1 MAIEPG
7 HPVTGLLRRSDAGDE
22 GAQVA
27 LWYVIYPQLRA
38 MASRHMRKEAKGRT
52 LQPTAV
58 VHEAWMRLVAPP
70 GGWESRKHFFGA
82 MAKVMRDVVVDDA
95 RKRKRVKRGGDQC
108 RRSGD
113 VVALQIPAARR
124 DPAEILAVHE
134 AVERLRALNTRQ
146 AEVVVFR
153 YFASMTTEETAEALG
168 VSQRTVVMD
177 SKLALAWLRRELE
190 RGDA

>member
-1 MAIEPG
+1 M
-7 HPVTGLLRRSDAGDE
+7 
-22 GAQVA
+22 
-27 LWYVIYPQLRA
+27 
-38 MASRHMRKEAKGRT
+38 
-52 LQPTAV
+52 
-58 VHEAWMRLVAPP
+58 
-70 GGWESRKHFFGA
+70 
-82 MAKVMRDVVVDDA
+82 
-95 RKRKRVKRGGDQC
+95 
-108 RRSGD
+108 
-113 VVALQIPAARR
+113 VALQIPAARR